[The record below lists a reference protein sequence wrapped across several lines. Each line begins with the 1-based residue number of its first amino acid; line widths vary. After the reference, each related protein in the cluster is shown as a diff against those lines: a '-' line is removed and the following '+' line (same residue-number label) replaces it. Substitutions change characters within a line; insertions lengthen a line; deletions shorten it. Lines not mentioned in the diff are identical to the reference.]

1 MTLYPFKNS
10 IQNICSRLGL
20 SFVCLGANKDDLGAV
35 DLSLAN
41 QIDEGSHLMVVAIL
55 DLLKVC
61 YVVGVEADQKD
72 AIVKEEEPRTAY
84 IFLEIFRII
93 FSNKPE

>member
-1 MTLYPFKNS
+1 
-10 IQNICSRLGL
+10 
-20 SFVCLGANKDDLGAV
+20 
-35 DLSLAN
+35 
-41 QIDEGSHLMVVAIL
+41 MVVAIL

-72 AIVKEEEPRTAY
+72 PVVKEEEPRTAY